1 MIDIS
6 ADMFAKS
13 HIHTLI
19 VHKKGNKSE
28 LWIKIHD
35 IQDKL
40 GVKNSYDLTIKAIK
54 GIYETK
60 TPTKKQ
66 IEKCKIY
73 EKNYSADLTGIYILE
88 ELDLLIIMDCR
99 AQAAIEFRTIL
110 GFNQSDLI
118 MTKERSAFNNKSIF
132 KRKNFTATFCF
143 KLQK

>member
-13 HIHTLI
+13 HIHRLI
-19 VHKKGNKSE
+19 VHKKDNKSE

-60 TPTKKQ
+60 TPTKNKQ
-66 IEKCKIY
+66 
-73 EKNYSADLTGIYILE
+73 KNAKYMKKTTMLT
-88 ELDLLIIMDCR
+88 
-99 AQAAIEFRTIL
+99 
-110 GFNQSDLI
+110 
-118 MTKERSAFNNKSIF
+118 
-132 KRKNFTATFCF
+132 
-143 KLQK
+143 